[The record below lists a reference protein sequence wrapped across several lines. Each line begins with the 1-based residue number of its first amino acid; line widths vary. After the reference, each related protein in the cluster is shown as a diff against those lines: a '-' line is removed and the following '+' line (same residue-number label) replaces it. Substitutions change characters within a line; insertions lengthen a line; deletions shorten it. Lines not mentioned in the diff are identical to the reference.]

1 MSIRSWSIVNKYGYN
16 CAQCI
21 TLFSEGGQATAPNV
35 SHLII
40 GHPSIDQKKYG
51 GQMALEPNKFI
62 TYYVQADIFALIIKN
77 YYKYL
82 LSIQLIR

>member
-1 MSIRSWSIVNKYGYN
+1 
-16 CAQCI
+16 
-21 TLFSEGGQATAPNV
+21 
-35 SHLII
+35 
-40 GHPSIDQKKYG
+40 
-51 GQMALEPNKFI
+51 MALEPNKFI